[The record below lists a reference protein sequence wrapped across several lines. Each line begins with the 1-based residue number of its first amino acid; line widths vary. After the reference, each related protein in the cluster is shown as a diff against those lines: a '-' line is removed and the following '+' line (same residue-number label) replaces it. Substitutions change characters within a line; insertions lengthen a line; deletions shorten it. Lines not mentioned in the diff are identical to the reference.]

1 MKRTT
6 EGKVRKGGGGW
17 RQRERESQPARQT
30 ETERDTNRQ
39 TDRQAQIQTERQRSE
54 KEREERKTEKR
65 ERERK
70 IRQRE
75 KESKRERERERD
87 REYTSEMGTP
97 TNKSCRSARTST
109 NHRASV
115 QVMGQAVV
123 TAVPGPARRQ
133 QRMIRCRGMHVT
145 RTITWTAL
153 PFWAVTALNGLLRG
167 G

>member
-1 MKRTT
+1 MD
-6 EGKVRKGGGGW
+6 GD
-17 RQRERESQPARQT
+17 REREREPARQT

-39 TDRQAQIQTERQRSE
+39 TDRQAQIQRD
-54 KEREERKTEKR
+54 REVRNREKR
-65 ERERK
+65 EKQRKERERK

-75 KESKRERERERD
+75 KESKRERD

-123 TAVPGPARRQ
+123 TAEPGPARRQ
-133 QRMIRCRGMHVT
+133 QRIIRCRGMHVT